1 MEGCGFRDRISDYE
15 NKNAQILGVS
25 FDSQDENA
33 AFAEKFNYP
42 FPLLCDT
49 NREIGMLYGACDTPA
64 AETARRITYV
74 IDPNGHILQV
84 YGKVKPATHP
94 EEILKTL

>member
-1 MEGCGFRDRISDYE
+1 
-15 NKNAQILGVS
+15 
-25 FDSQDENA
+25 
-33 AFAEKFNYP
+33 
-42 FPLLCDT
+42 
-49 NREIGMLYGACDTPA
+49 MLYGACDTPA